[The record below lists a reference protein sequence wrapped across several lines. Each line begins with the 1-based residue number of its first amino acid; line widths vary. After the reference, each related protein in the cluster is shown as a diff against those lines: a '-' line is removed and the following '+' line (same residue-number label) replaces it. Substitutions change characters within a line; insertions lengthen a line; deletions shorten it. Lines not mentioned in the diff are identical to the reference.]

1 MMNTDTPIAIVSKV
15 KGGRMTTRP
24 TVKGEKDNR
33 TYSSPTVLHKVLA
46 WCLSLC
52 SGRQD
57 GAVCAKIPAYN
68 VSGCGGVH
76 L

>member
-1 MMNTDTPIAIVSKV
+1 MSGGKKENGSNNDKTNTPIAIVSKV
-15 KGGRMTTRP
+15 KG
-24 TVKGEKDNR
+24 EDDNR
-33 TYSSPTVLHKVLA
+33 TYSSPTVLDKVLA

-57 GAVCAKIPAYN
+57 GAACAKIPAYS
-68 VSGCGGVH
+68 VFGCGSAH

>member
-1 MMNTDTPIAIVSKV
+1 
-15 KGGRMTTRP
+15 MTTEP

-57 GAVCAKIPAYN
+57 GAVCAKIPACS